1 MSQIKLR
8 VWNKNGKLFA
18 KEDLLITRYGNIG
31 FMYFGVD
38 SFESEIHWLDDKY
51 VVQQYTGI
59 NDKNGV
65 EIYEGDILWTKHTAQ
80 SPWDRSNNNFRVVKR
95 DSNTN
100 NLCLFG
106 LEQNRPSSGFQLQLS
121 TAKRFIVVGNIF
133 EGIKNEKI

>member
-8 VWNKNGKLFA
+8 VWDKHSKLF
-18 KEDLLITRYGNIG
+18 DTRGLVITRDGKPAFIDWAG
-31 FMYFGVD
+31 GELEF
-38 SFESEIHWLDDKY
+38 LDDNF

-80 SPWDRSNNNFRVVKR
+80 SPWDRSNSKYRVVKR
-95 DSNTN
+95 HSNTN

-106 LEQNRPSSGFQLQLS
+106 LEQNRPSSGFQLS
-121 TAKRFIVVGNIF
+121 TATQKRFIVVGNIF